1 MQKFGLSQYSF
12 IHSFITVFC
21 LSFHLG
27 CNKFNFFMN
36 GISSIIG
43 ISGRTAV
50 QANFKLCI
58 IDFNLS
64 FLATQA
70 LPVHPGIKE
79 NQDVADTMVDTI
91 LVRCSWQRSG
101 RQAT

>member
-1 MQKFGLSQYSF
+1 
-12 IHSFITVFC
+12 
-21 LSFHLG
+21 
-27 CNKFNFFMN
+27 MN

-50 QANFKLCI
+50 QTNFKSCI
-58 IDFNLS
+58 IDFINLS

-79 NQDVADTMVDTI
+79 NQDVADTLVDTI
-91 LVRCSWQRSG
+91 LVRRSWQRSG
-101 RQAT
+101 RQATKAVLLRGLIQIPTDSQYFSLVQNPTGS

>member
-1 MQKFGLSQYSF
+1 
-12 IHSFITVFC
+12 
-21 LSFHLG
+21 
-27 CNKFNFFMN
+27 MN

-64 FLATQA
+64 FYATQA

-79 NQDVADTMVDTI
+79 NQNVADTLVDTI

>member
-12 IHSFITVFC
+12 IYSFITVFC

-27 CNKFNFFMN
+27 CNKLKFFMN
-36 GISSIIG
+36 GFSSIIG

-79 NQDVADTMVDTI
+79 N
-91 LVRCSWQRSG
+91 
-101 RQAT
+101 